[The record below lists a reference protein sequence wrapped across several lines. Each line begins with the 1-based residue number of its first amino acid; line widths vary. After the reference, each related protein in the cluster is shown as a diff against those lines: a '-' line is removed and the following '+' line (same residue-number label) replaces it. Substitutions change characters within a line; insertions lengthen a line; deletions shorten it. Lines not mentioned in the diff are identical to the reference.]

1 MPARIKRPRIR
12 PQRRSARFLPARA
25 LRELSA
31 CLRRL
36 PRESGITGD
45 RWSAARIH
53 RLLRKRFG
61 LKLSPRYAIRHLR
74 QAGMRVTLVRAREPR
89 LSRSALARLRRTL
102 RRPPSA
108 AGLAGERWSRA
119 RIAELIERRFK
130 RRFTPAHAGRLAR
143 RLRGRGLGP
152 ARDRRLTREQG
163 CALHKVLRARTGPSR
178 ARPSWTRA
186 QVAALIEQCFAVRY
200 HPQSIPG
207 LLRRW
212 KISLVL
218 APSPQGDARPTPQQL
233 ATLRTALDGSPS
245 AAGIA
250 APRWEQRHIT
260 QFMKAQF
267 GLSYPTRGLYR
278 RMNRWGLDVQIRA
291 SAGGTCAL
299 TTEQLCT
306 LATALA
312 EAPAHSG
319 YSEAAWSRA
328 LVARLILDRF
338 NVRYARGSIPYVL
351 RRVGMQLRT
360 PRRNTLAKSTQVDA
374 MGTAILPPASSES
387 HATPA
392 SLWRPMSN
400 GETIVRS
407 ERSHDPMPHADGD
420 GVRGTSARALHGPPT
435 NREVPAARPPFQDKR
450 PGCVKIVR

>member
-1 MPARIKRPRIR
+1 MPTRIKRPRSRSPHR
-12 PQRRSARFLPARA
+12 PPRFLSRRA

-31 CLRRL
+31 CLRRP
-36 PRESGITGD
+36 PRESGIAGE

-53 RLLRKRFG
+53 RLLQKRFG
-61 LKLSPRYAIRHLR
+61 LNLSPRYAIRRLR
-74 QAGMRVTLVRAREPR
+74 QAGVRVKLVRAREPR

-163 CALHKVLRARTGPSR
+163 RGLREVLRARTGRSR
-178 ARPSWTRA
+178 TRPSWTRA
-186 QVAALIEQCFAVRY
+186 QVVALIERCFAVRY

-207 LLRRW
+207 LLKRW

-218 APSPQGDARPTPQQL
+218 APSPQGDARPTPEQL
-233 ATLRTALDGSPS
+233 GVLRSALDGSPS

-250 APRWEQRHIT
+250 APRWEQRHI
-260 QFMKAQF
+260 AQF
-267 GLSYPTRGLYR
+267 IKARFELQYPTRGLYR
-278 RMNRWGLDVQIRA
+278 RMKRWGIDVQIRA

-299 TTEQLCT
+299 STAQRCT
-306 LATALA
+306 LAAALA
-312 EAPAHSG
+312 ETPAHSG

-328 LVARLILDRF
+328 LVARFILDRF
-338 NVRYARGSIPYVL
+338 NVHYARASIPHVL
-351 RRVGMQLRT
+351 RHAGLQLR
-360 PRRNTLAKSTQVDA
+360 
-374 MGTAILPPASSES
+374 
-387 HATPA
+387 
-392 SLWRPMSN
+392 
-400 GETIVRS
+400 
-407 ERSHDPMPHADGD
+407 
-420 GVRGTSARALHGPPT
+420 ARAAHGGSNDCAALVPHVATARAAAASCIAGGPT
-435 NREVPAARPPFQDKR
+435 KDSLRHIAELTGAHGAIPNSQPQDS
-450 PGCVKIVR
+450 